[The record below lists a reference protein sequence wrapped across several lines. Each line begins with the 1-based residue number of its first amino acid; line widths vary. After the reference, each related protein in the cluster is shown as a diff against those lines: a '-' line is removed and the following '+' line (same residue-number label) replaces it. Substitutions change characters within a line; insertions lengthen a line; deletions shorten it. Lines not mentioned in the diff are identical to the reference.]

1 MCTPKN
7 KNGRRIQ
14 RDRERIKLNQE
25 IIKFKEDRIL
35 DFFFFFSLLISI
47 RSPHGE
53 YLSPVWPLPFPLL
66 TIISRRQGR

>member
-35 DFFFFFSLLISI
+35 DFFFFFPFKFQSEAHMVNISHLFGPSLFLC
-47 RSPHGE
+47 
-53 YLSPVWPLPFPLL
+53 
-66 TIISRRQGR
+66 

>member
-35 DFFFFFSLLISI
+35 DFFFFF
-47 RSPHGE
+47 
-53 YLSPVWPLPFPLL
+53 PFNFNQKP
-66 TIISRRQGR
+66 TW